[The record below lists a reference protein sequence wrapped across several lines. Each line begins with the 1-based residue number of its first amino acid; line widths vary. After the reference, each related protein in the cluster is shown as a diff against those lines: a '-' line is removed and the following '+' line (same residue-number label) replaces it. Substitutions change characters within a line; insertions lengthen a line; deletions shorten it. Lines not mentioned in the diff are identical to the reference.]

1 MKLLIFGKTGQVA
14 TELRHLAKAKGLEAR
29 FVDRAEAD
37 LSKTGSAAA
46 VIDGSNADVVINA
59 TAYTAVDRA
68 ESEEGLAHQVNAI
81 APGEMAAAC
90 QAAGKHF
97 LHISTDYVFPGTGST
112 PWTEA
117 DTPEPKSAYGRTKLA
132 GEVAVAMAHPGAIIL
147 RTAWVFSAHSANF
160 VKTMLRLGATREE
173 VGVVADQ
180 LGGPTAARD
189 IAEALLEIAAQKS
202 VGATANGIYHF
213 SGAPTVSWADFA
225 EAIFAIAPGTKVNRI
240 TSAEFPTPVERPK
253 NSALD
258 CSRIAADFGIAQ
270 PDWRTGLK
278 GVMAEL
284 EAKV

>member
-1 MKLLIFGKTGQVA
+1 LKLLIFGKTGQVA

-59 TAYTAVDRA
+59 TAYTAVDKA

-97 LHISTDYVFPGTGST
+97 LHISTDYVFAGTGSK
-112 PWTEA
+112 PWAET

-132 GEVAVAMAHPGAIIL
+132 GEKAVLDACPEAIIL
-147 RTAWVFSAHSANF
+147 RTAWVFSAHGANF
-160 VKTMLRLGATREE
+160 VKTMLRLGATRDE

-180 LGGPTAARD
+180 FGGPTAARD
-189 IAEALLEIAAQKS
+189 IAEALLEIATRKFA
-202 VGATANGIYHF
+202 GASEQGIYHF
-213 SGAPTVSWADFA
+213 SGAPTVSWANFA
-225 EAIFAIAPGTKVNRI
+225 EAIFKLAPGTKVNRI
-240 TSAEFPTPVERPK
+240 TSAEFPAPVERPK

-258 CSRIAADFGIAQ
+258 CSRIAADFGLVQ
-270 PDWRTGLK
+270 PDWRSGLK
-278 GVMAEL
+278 DLMAEL
-284 EAKV
+284 EAVT